1 MAERGVEKMPL
12 VAKAIKVA
20 TSLMMSWRP
29 AFRMGVKA
37 ALLSTWPSARSASVF
52 VAALGVEGH
61 IADATLALCWRTWLK
76 MMTGAEVAAN
86 DNIPEALGSA
96 SASVAFGQL
105 SGWSLR

>member
-1 MAERGVEKMPL
+1 MGERGVEKMPS

-29 AFRMGVKA
+29 AFRMGVKT
-37 ALLSTWPSARSASVF
+37 ALLSSWPSARSARLF
-52 VAALGVEGH
+52 VAALGGEGH
-61 IADATLALCWRTWLK
+61 IADATLALCWRAWLK

-86 DNIPEALGSA
+86 GKRPEASGFT
-96 SASVAFGQL
+96 SASVSFGQF